1 MHARVLE
8 QMLEGEMDAHLSY
21 EKPSPSNSN
30 SGNSR
35 NSSYEK
41 KIQTQQGEF
50 ELIVV
55 PKHQTPWLIHKTA
68 GNLFVCQR
76 HECFGHR
83 RGNERNLRHHPFNLR
98 HIHYHQQNITGDST
112 SAVDSE
118 TELRI
123 RKELSRVLQDTT
135 VLIITQRINTM
146 QSADRVIVLEDG
158 EVETMGTP
166 EELLKNSR
174 VYQEIYSSQQI
185 LD

>member
-1 MHARVLE
+1 MYARVLE

-98 HIHYHQQNITGDST
+98 HIHYHQQNITGSYRMATPSLGKSLPDRL
-112 SAVDSE
+112 DGWNHHQGQRE
-118 TELRI
+118 
-123 RKELSRVLQDTT
+123 RKSDKQNRLFMHR
-135 VLIITQRINTM
+135 
-146 QSADRVIVLEDG
+146 A
-158 EVETMGTP
+158 
-166 EELLKNSR
+166 
-174 VYQEIYSSQQI
+174 
-185 LD
+185 